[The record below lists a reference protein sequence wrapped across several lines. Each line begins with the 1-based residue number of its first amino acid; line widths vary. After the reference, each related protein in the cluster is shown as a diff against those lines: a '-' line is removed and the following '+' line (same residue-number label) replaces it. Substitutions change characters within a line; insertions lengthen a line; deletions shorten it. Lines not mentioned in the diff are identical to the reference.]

1 MKLPNW
7 LMYLLIIVITG
18 AWLTSFLAGLFI
30 KDYTPP
36 DQINLLFSS
45 LVGAL
50 LINAANKRRN
60 SDDDD
65 DESKKDDSK

>member
-7 LMYLLIIVITG
+7 LMYLLIIVITA
-18 AWLTSFLAGLFI
+18 AWVTSFTVGLFNHN
-30 KDYTPP
+30 YQPP

-50 LINAANKRRN
+50 LINAANKRGKGG
-60 SDDDD
+60 DDD
-65 DESKKDDSK
+65 DEGKGK